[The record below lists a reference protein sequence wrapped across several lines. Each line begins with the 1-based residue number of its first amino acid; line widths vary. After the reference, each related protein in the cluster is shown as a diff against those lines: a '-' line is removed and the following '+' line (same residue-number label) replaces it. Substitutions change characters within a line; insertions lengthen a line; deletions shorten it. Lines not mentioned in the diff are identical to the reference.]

1 MQFKKLEDG
10 SCDLIFSDEEI
21 EIINKNKKFSF
32 TAEGLKQ
39 FGGELI
45 GMANHFAS
53 VFVKQAK

>member
-1 MQFKKLEDG
+1 MQFKKLKDG

-39 FGGELI
+39 FGGELMEI
-45 GMANHFAS
+45 VKHFAS
-53 VFVKQAK
+53 VYVKQDK